1 MRRARNKNSSW
12 ERRGQCVHP
21 EHGAYRALELLLTA
35 NPRLLRL
42 CSASL
47 AAPIFNSCP
56 MNCLQAFR
64 PPRDRV
70 SARFE
75 SVRFGRTYPQ
85 SGSCS
90 GAGALVEDG

>member
-12 ERRGQCVHP
+12 ERRQCVHP
-21 EHGAYRALELLLTA
+21 QSGASRALQLLFTA

-56 MNCLQAFR
+56 MNCLQAFC
-64 PPRDRV
+64 PLKDRV

-75 SVRFGRTYPQ
+75 SARSGRACPQ
-85 SGSCS
+85 SGPCS